1 MKYQG
6 KHCRRGLGG
15 KAVTAM
21 LALTLVLAAYWAV
34 GGTAAWL
41 AAKSDPIA
49 STFTFGDINIT
60 LKDEDPQ
67 EGPTKI
73 IPGMDIKKALKVTVQ
88 ADSVDCWLFVKV
100 EQTGTFVDGKV
111 TYAIVDGWTKGDG
124 STIPENVY
132 YRQVNGA
139 TADMEFSVLNLLLR
153 QQGADEGGDSE
164 HHNPANPDLHGL
176 RGSEGRHQHGGRCLG
191 SGRTLN
197 IHLYAKTK
205 PIPNMNKEYGA
216 L

>member
-1 MKYQG
+1 MKYRG

-15 KAVTAM
+15 KAFTAM

-67 EGPTKI
+67 EGQIKI
-73 IPGMDIKKALKVTVQ
+73 IPGVDIPKDLKVTVQ

-100 EQTGTFVDGKV
+100 EEDGTFVPDKV
-111 TYAIVDGWTKGDG
+111 TYAIADGWTKGNG
-124 STIPENVY
+124 TQIPEDVY
-132 YRQVNGA
+132 YREVREV
-139 TADMEFSVLNLLLR
+139 TAERAFSVLNGDKITVSKSLTK
-153 QQGADEGGDSE
+153 ADIQNITTQPTLTFTAYAVQREGIDTAAEAWARIGTAT
-164 HHNPANPDLHGL
+164 P
-176 RGSEGRHQHGGRCLG
+176 
-191 SGRTLN
+191 
-197 IHLYAKTK
+197 
-205 PIPNMNKEYGA
+205 
-216 L
+216 

>member
-41 AAKSDPIA
+41 AAKSEPIA

-60 LKDEDPQ
+60 LTETDPQ
-67 EGPTKI
+67 EQPAKI
-73 IPGMDIKKALKVTVQ
+73 IPGVDIPKDLKVTVK

-100 EQTGTFVDGKV
+100 EETGTFVNGKV
-111 TYAIVDGWTKGDG
+111 TYSIDDSWTKGDG
-124 STIPENVY
+124 SQIPDNVY
-132 YRQVNGA
+132 YREVNGA
-139 TADMEFSVLNLLLR
+139 TADSVFSVLKGDKITVSETLTK
-153 QQGADEGGDSE
+153 ADIQNITDEPTLTFTAYAVQREGIDTAAEAWARIGTAA
-164 HHNPANPDLHGL
+164 P
-176 RGSEGRHQHGGRCLG
+176 
-191 SGRTLN
+191 
-197 IHLYAKTK
+197 
-205 PIPNMNKEYGA
+205 
-216 L
+216 

>member
-15 KAVTAM
+15 KAFTAM

-67 EGPTKI
+67 EGQIKI
-73 IPGMDIKKALKVTVQ
+73 IPGVDIKKALKVTVQ

-100 EQTGTFVDGKV
+100 EEAGTFVDGKV
-111 TYAIVDGWTKGDG
+111 TYSIDGGWTKGDG
-124 STIPENVY
+124 SQIPENVY
-132 YRQVNGA
+132 YRQVNAA
-139 TADMEFSVLNLLLR
+139 TDDSVFSVLKGDKITVSDALTKEEIQNITGPTLTFTAYAV
-153 QQGADEGGDSE
+153 QKEGIDTAAEAWARIGTAT
-164 HHNPANPDLHGL
+164 P
-176 RGSEGRHQHGGRCLG
+176 
-191 SGRTLN
+191 
-197 IHLYAKTK
+197 
-205 PIPNMNKEYGA
+205 
-216 L
+216 

>member
-15 KAVTAM
+15 KAFTAM

-60 LKDEDPQ
+60 LTETAPQ

-73 IPGMDIKKALKVTVQ
+73 IPGVDIPKVLKVTVQ
-88 ADSVDCWLFVKV
+88 ANSVDCWLFVKV
-100 EQTGTFVDGKV
+100 EQTGTFVPDKV
-111 TYAIVDGWTKGDG
+111 TYAIADGWTKGDG
-124 STIPENVY
+124 SQIPDNVY

-139 TADMEFSVLNLLLR
+139 TADREFSVLKDDKITVSNTLTKEEIR
-153 QQGADEGGDSE
+153 NIADGPITLTFTAYAVQKEGINTAADAWAVAA
-164 HHNPANPDLHGL
+164 P
-176 RGSEGRHQHGGRCLG
+176 
-191 SGRTLN
+191 
-197 IHLYAKTK
+197 
-205 PIPNMNKEYGA
+205 
-216 L
+216 

>member
-41 AAKSDPIA
+41 AAKSDSIA

-67 EGPTKI
+67 EGQIKI

-100 EQTGTFVDGKV
+100 EQTGTFVGGKV
-111 TYAIVDGWTKGDG
+111 TYFIDDSWTKGDG
-124 STIPENVY
+124 SQIPENVY
-132 YRQVNGA
+132 YRQVNAA
-139 TADMEFSVLNLLLR
+139 TADSVFSVLMGDKITVSNELTK
-153 QQGADEGGDSE
+153 ADIENITDPTLTFTAYAVQKEGINTAAEAWARIDTTAA
-164 HHNPANPDLHGL
+164 P
-176 RGSEGRHQHGGRCLG
+176 
-191 SGRTLN
+191 
-197 IHLYAKTK
+197 
-205 PIPNMNKEYGA
+205 
-216 L
+216 

>member
-41 AAKSDPIA
+41 AAKSEPIA

-60 LKDEDPQ
+60 LTETDPQ

-73 IPGMDIKKALKVTVQ
+73 IPGVDIPKDLRVTVQ

-100 EQTGTFVDGKV
+100 KEAGTFVENKV
-111 TYAIVDGWTKGDG
+111 TYSMDDSWTKGNG
-124 STIPENVY
+124 AIPEGFY
-132 YRQVNGA
+132 YREVRDV
-139 TADMEFSVLNLLLR
+139 TADEVFHVLKDDKITVSKELTKEDIQNITTQPTLTFTAYAVQR
-153 QQGADEGGDSE
+153 EGIDTAADAWARIDTAT
-164 HHNPANPDLHGL
+164 P
-176 RGSEGRHQHGGRCLG
+176 
-191 SGRTLN
+191 
-197 IHLYAKTK
+197 
-205 PIPNMNKEYGA
+205 
-216 L
+216 

>member
-6 KHCRRGLGG
+6 KHCRRGMGG
-15 KAVTAM
+15 KAFTAM

-67 EGPTKI
+67 EGQIKI
-73 IPGMDIKKALKVTVQ
+73 IPGVDIKKALRVTVQ

-100 EQTGTFVDGKV
+100 EEAGTFVAGKV
-111 TYAIVDGWTKGDG
+111 TYAIAEGWTKGDG
-124 STIPENVY
+124 SQIPEDVY
-132 YRQVNGA
+132 YREVNAA
-139 TADMEFSVLNLLLR
+139 TTDSVFSVLKGDKITVSKELTKEEIQNITDQPTLTFTAYAVQR
-153 QQGADEGGDSE
+153 EGIDTAAEAWARIGTAT
-164 HHNPANPDLHGL
+164 P
-176 RGSEGRHQHGGRCLG
+176 
-191 SGRTLN
+191 
-197 IHLYAKTK
+197 
-205 PIPNMNKEYGA
+205 
-216 L
+216 

>member
-6 KHCRRGLGG
+6 KHCRRGVGG
-15 KAVTAM
+15 KAFTAM

-67 EGPTKI
+67 EGQIKI
-73 IPGMDIKKALKVTVQ
+73 IPGVDIPKDLKVTVQ

-100 EQTGTFVDGKV
+100 KETGTFVPGKV
-111 TYAIVDGWTKGDG
+111 TYAIADGWTKGDG
-124 STIPENVY
+124 SPIPEDVY
-132 YRQVNGA
+132 YREVNGA
-139 TADMEFSVLNLLLR
+139 TTDSVFSVLKDDKITVSNALTKEEIQNITDPTLTFTAYAV
-153 QQGADEGGDSE
+153 QKEGINTAADAWEKIG
-164 HHNPANPDLHGL
+164 P
-176 RGSEGRHQHGGRCLG
+176 
-191 SGRTLN
+191 
-197 IHLYAKTK
+197 
-205 PIPNMNKEYGA
+205 
-216 L
+216 

>member
-15 KAVTAM
+15 KAFTAM

-41 AAKSDPIA
+41 AAKSEPIA

-60 LKDEDPQ
+60 LTETDHQ

-73 IPGMDIKKALKVTVQ
+73 IPGVDIPKVLKVTVQ
-88 ADSVDCWLFVKV
+88 ANSVDCWLFVKV

-111 TYAIVDGWTKGDG
+111 TYSMDDSWIKGDG
-124 STIPENVY
+124 SQIPENVY
-132 YRQVNGA
+132 YREVSA
-139 TADMEFSVLNLLLR
+139 DTADRDFSVLMGDKITVSKELTKEEIQNITRPTLTFTAYAVQR
-153 QQGADEGGDSE
+153 EGINTAADAWAVAA
-164 HHNPANPDLHGL
+164 P
-176 RGSEGRHQHGGRCLG
+176 
-191 SGRTLN
+191 
-197 IHLYAKTK
+197 
-205 PIPNMNKEYGA
+205 
-216 L
+216 